1 MAKTITIIYN
11 TDNQAMI
18 DKLDQQKVII
28 DGINKL
34 FDNWLDKLSLYDY
47 NWNNVWIIT
56 TF

>member
-34 FDNWLDKLSLYDY
+34 FDN
-47 NWNNVWIIT
+47 
-56 TF
+56 